1 MKRVTHKYGIEIP
14 KDRDHAIAFD
24 RINNGNTLWQDALAR
39 EMTNVSVAF
48 LKYYQLVPSLQLRW
62 K

>member
-1 MKRVTHKYGIEIP
+1 MYGIEIP

-39 EMTNVSVAF
+39 EMTNVSVTF

>member
-24 RINNGNTLWQDALAR
+24 RIINNGNTLWQDALAR

-48 LKYYQLVPSLQLRW
+48 LK
-62 K
+62 